1 MGTVEGAENTRAA
14 TPRRAGIADV
24 ARRAQ
29 VSRTTVSFVLRGR
42 DDMRISEGT
51 RQKVLRAARELD
63 YRPNLTATSLR
74 SGKSHAIGLVSDTI
88 ASEQYAGGLIRGSL
102 QAAVERGHLLQVL
115 ETNDDRTVE
124 NVQIEEL
131 LSRQVDGFL
140 YAASWTRRVTL
151 PKVLRGHPVVLLN
164 CLLDV
169 GADADIRA
177 VVPHEVAGGRAAGGV
192 LLDAGHSDGIFLV
205 GETLDTVVAATERR
219 DGLQAVLE
227 EAGLALA
234 GQLPCT
240 WWPDAA
246 FEAVTD
252 RLRVGE
258 RPTALVCLNDRIA
271 LGAYQAVQ
279 AAGLRIPH
287 DISVVSFD
295 DSALA
300 SWLRPALT
308 SIALPHLEMGR
319 LAVERL
325 LDGRTS
331 PGVARVAMPVRR
343 RASVAAPFDQSSSR
357 VHTRREGEDR

>member
-1 MGTVEGAENTRAA
+1 MGTAGRSGDSGVPA
-14 TPRRAGIADV
+14 TRRAGIADV
-24 ARRAQ
+24 AARAE

-42 DDMRISEGT
+42 DDMRISEVT

-63 YRPNLTATSLR
+63 YRPNLTAASLR
-74 SGKSHAIGLVSDTI
+74 TRKSHIIGLVSDTI
-88 ASEQYAGGLIRGSL
+88 ASEQYAGDLIRGSL
-102 QAAVERGHLLQVL
+102 RAAVKRGHLLQVL

-124 NVQIEEL
+124 DVQIEEL

-140 YAASWTRRVTL
+140 YAALWTRRVAL
-151 PKVLRGHPVVLLN
+151 PKALRGHPVVLLN
-164 CLLDV
+164 CLPKPGV
-169 GADADIRA
+169 DADIPA
-177 VVPHEVAGGRAAGGV
+177 VVPDEVAGGRAAGGV
-192 LLDAGHSDGIFLV
+192 LLDADHSDGIFLV
-205 GETLDTVVAATERR
+205 GETLDTVLAATERL
-219 DGLQAVLE
+219 DGLRAVLD
-227 EAGLALA
+227 EAGRALA
-234 GQLPCT
+234 GHLPCS

-252 RLRVGE
+252 LLRSGE

-271 LGAYQAVQ
+271 MGAYQAVQ
-279 AAGLRIPH
+279 TAGLRIP
-287 DISVVSFD
+287 DDVSVVSFD

-325 LDGRTS
+325 LGGDAG

-343 RASVAAPFDQSSSR
+343 RASVAAPPKQPSSR
-357 VHTRREGEDR
+357 VHTRP